1 MPSRFRPGRRF
12 GAVLLA
18 LAVLLGAGCAALVTQ
33 ERELTFRP
41 VRETSGWFQGLPQ
54 DVREFYL
61 PVSDAPGAE
70 RLFTAID
77 VDKDGNVTPGEMRAW
92 HKQQREDRKAERQKA
107 RAENE
112 TAKAEDAKPED
123 ARKDGKRHHGE
134 RHHDG
139 KGRHGAKWG
148 PGGMMFRIADK
159 DENGQVSKQEALDTA
174 EAMFKRL
181 DKNND
186 GVISIDDMPDR

>member
-1 MPSRFRPGRRF
+1 MNGKKL
-12 GAVLLA
+12 VLTGLS
-18 LAVLLGAGCAALVTQ
+18 AALVLSLAAEAFAKPRHGAGMQ
-33 ERELTFRP
+33 MAPEILF
-41 VRETSGWFQGLPQ
+41 VRMLKQ
-54 DVREFYL
+54 DDENKDGKISL
-61 PVSDAPGAE
+61 EEAKAGAD

-77 VDKDGNVTPGEMRAW
+77 TDKDGNITPGEMRAW
-92 HKQQREDRKAERQKA
+92 HKQKREERKAERGKA
-107 RAENE
+107 RAQQE
-112 TAKAEDAKPED
+112 TAKADETKPED
-123 ARKDGKRHHGE
+123 GKKDGKRHHGE

-148 PGGMMFRIADK
+148 PGGMMFRMADK
-159 DENGQVSKQEALDTA
+159 DENGQVSRQEAADAA